1 MTTRQASMYGVML
14 FLVCSY
20 LLSACLDT
28 PGEEFIP
35 PYEEEISEDGGM
47 YTPQQPST
55 SSGYGS
61 GASGSG
67 VSGSGASGS
76 GGQNKGIPVD
86 QREDCQDHQ
95 NDPDHAE
102 CEEH

>member
-1 MTTRQASMYGVML
+1 MTKNQASMYKVIL

-35 PYEEEISEDGGM
+35 PYEEELSEDGGM
-47 YTPQQPST
+47 YTPQQPNT

-67 VSGSGASGS
+67 ASGSGTSGSGA
-76 GGQNKGIPVD
+76 QNKELPAD
-86 QREDCQDHQ
+86 QKERCQEQD
-95 NDPDHAE
+95 DPDHSE
-102 CEEH
+102 CDEY